1 MSEID
6 ERNLSYSG
14 SNNNQQQSAGGFDL
28 GKSLGVGGP
37 EIKEVDKAENF
48 KGTLV
53 RLVKYLKPQ
62 YPMLIAMIIIAA
74 IGAWF
79 GIWVPDVMKK
89 VTNAL
94 ADSIQYFIDIR
105 PESYGGNNQLYTY
118 IGPVL
123 LTCAALYVLNSLF
136 TFISGLIAATMSQRV
151 VRRMRTDV
159 KDKLDKVPLS
169 YFDATPIGDVL
180 ARFTID
186 IEMISLTLQDSINQ
200 IITGVMTVVGVFIMM
215 ARIDWLL
222 SIVAVV
228 SLPLLLLVSSIIIK
242 RSQIEF
248 ARQQKRIGELNGHIE
263 EMYTGHRVIKLY
275 NQEDNSIATYEE
287 INKELKRATRKSQ
300 FLAGIIL
307 PSIKFIDN
315 LVYVAICVGGGV
327 RAGNGIVTIGDIQA
341 LLSYTRSFA
350 QPIENISNIAN
361 TIQSSIAAAERVFQV
376 FDLEEMTADGVKSIS
391 VKEARGEVD
400 LEHVAFSYTKDKP
413 LITDLSLHVNA
424 GESIAIVG
432 PTGAGKTTMVNLLM
446 RFYEIDKGSIKVD
459 GNDIRDYSR
468 DDLRSLYG
476 MVLQDTWLFNGTVAD
491 NIAYGNPNATREEII
506 EAAKEAYADSFIQ
519 TMEHGYDTIL
529 SEDASNISAGQ
540 KQLLTIARAI
550 LKKPRIII
558 LDEATSSVDTR
569 TEKYIQSAM
578 LAMMEGK
585 TSFVIAHRLSTIK
598 HAAVILVMNHGD
610 VVEQGNHE
618 TLMAKKGFYYELY
631 NSQFA
636 GVTDDNRD
644 DDTSS
649 ARFMQT

>member
-1 MSEID
+1 
-6 ERNLSYSG
+6 
-14 SNNNQQQSAGGFDL
+14 
-28 GKSLGVGGP
+28 
-37 EIKEVDKAENF
+37 
-48 KGTLV
+48 
-53 RLVKYLKPQ
+53 
-62 YPMLIAMIIIAA
+62 
-74 IGAWF
+74 
-79 GIWVPDVMKK
+79 
-89 VTNAL
+89 
-94 ADSIQYFIDIR
+94 
-105 PESYGGNNQLYTY
+105 
-118 IGPVL
+118 
-123 LTCAALYVLNSLF
+123 
-136 TFISGLIAATMSQRV
+136 
-151 VRRMRTDV
+151 
-159 KDKLDKVPLS
+159 
-169 YFDATPIGDVL
+169 
-180 ARFTID
+180 
-186 IEMISLTLQDSINQ
+186 
-200 IITGVMTVVGVFIMM
+200 
-215 ARIDWLL
+215 
-222 SIVAVV
+222 
-228 SLPLLLLVSSIIIK
+228 
-242 RSQIEF
+242 
-248 ARQQKRIGELNGHIE
+248 
-263 EMYTGHRVIKLY
+263 
-275 NQEDNSIATYEE
+275 
-287 INKELKRATRKSQ
+287 
-300 FLAGIIL
+300 
-307 PSIKFIDN
+307 
-315 LVYVAICVGGGV
+315 
-327 RAGNGIVTIGDIQA
+327 
-341 LLSYTRSFA
+341 
-350 QPIENISNIAN
+350 
-361 TIQSSIAAAERVFQV
+361 
-376 FDLEEMTADGVKSIS
+376 MTADGVKAIS

-446 RFYEIDKGSIKVD
+446 RFYEIDNGSIKVD

>member
-1 MSEID
+1 MSDVD
-6 ERNLSYSG
+6 ERNVSYSG
-14 SNNNQQQSAGGFDL
+14 NNQQQSSGGFDL

-62 YPMLIAMIIIAA
+62 YPMLVAMIVIAA

-94 ADSIQYFIDIR
+94 VDAIQYFVNIDS
-105 PESYGGNNQLYTY
+105 PANGGNNQLYSY
-118 IGPVL
+118 IAPVL
-123 LTCAALYVLNSLF
+123 LTCAALYVLNALF
-136 TFISGLIAATMSQRV
+136 TFISGLIAATMSQKV

-159 KDKLDKVPLS
+159 KNKLDKVPLS

-215 ARIDWLL
+215 ARIDWLM
-222 SIVAVV
+222 SIVALV
-228 SLPLLLLVSSIIIK
+228 SLPLLLIVSSIIIK

-275 NQEDNSIATYEE
+275 NQEDNSIETYEQ
-287 INKELKRATRKSQ
+287 INMELKRATRKSQ

-315 LVYVAICVGGGV
+315 LVYVAICVGGGI
-327 RAGNGIVTIGDIQA
+327 RAGNGLVTIGDIQA
-341 LLSYTRSFA
+341 LLSYTRQFA

-376 FDLEEMTADGVKSIS
+376 FDLEEMTADGEKSIS
-391 VKEARGEVD
+391 VAEAKGEVD

-446 RFYEIDKGSIKVD
+446 RFYEIDSGSIKVD
-459 GNDIRDYSR
+459 GVDIRDYSR

-519 TMEHGYDTIL
+519 TMEHGYDTVL

-636 GVTDDNRD
+636 GVTDDNAG
-644 DDTSS
+644 DDTSA
-649 ARFMQT
+649 ARFQQT

>member
-62 YPMLIAMIIIAA
+62 YPLLIAMIIIAA

-376 FDLEEMTADGVKSIS
+376 FDLEEMTADGVKAIS

-446 RFYEIDKGSIKVD
+446 RFYEIDNGSIKVD